1 MTGTTIIVGLGVAGL
16 IAFII
21 IRLRGNQQSDASS
34 SPPEIASE
42 SAIQAAADI
51 AKTMTAK
58 AESAV
63 GDTHAQE
70 QAQDLHEGLSQSG
83 AVTIG
88 AEVKRCMDTEKWDEA
103 IKWLLHAMDAL
114 PDRTDFKVTLA
125 EVYVMIEDRESFTE
139 LFEKLYVDIAD
150 HAEDKERLMIAARA
164 FIPEHTVIQAEATAP
179 EKQYALRS
187 RSLRP
192 TLAAI

>member
-1 MTGTTIIVGLGVAGL
+1 
-16 IAFII
+16 
-21 IRLRGNQQSDASS
+21 
-34 SPPEIASE
+34 
-42 SAIQAAADI
+42 
-51 AKTMTAK
+51 
-58 AESAV
+58 
-63 GDTHAQE
+63 
-70 QAQDLHEGLSQSG
+70 
-83 AVTIG
+83 
-88 AEVKRCMDTEKWDEA
+88 MDTEKWDEA